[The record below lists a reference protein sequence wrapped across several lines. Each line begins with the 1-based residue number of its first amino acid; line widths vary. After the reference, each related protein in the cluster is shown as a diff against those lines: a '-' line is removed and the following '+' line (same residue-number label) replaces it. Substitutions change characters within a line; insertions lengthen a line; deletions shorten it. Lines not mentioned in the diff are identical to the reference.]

1 MGAGMT
7 GLTNTELERKIDEHF
22 RAARRRA
29 LPKPKRRLSPL
40 NWINLGVIAAIVVI
54 GMTVGVSQ

>member
-1 MGAGMT
+1 MT